1 MDTEAGVPLEK
12 RAIYVRIG
20 GSRAALRLRRPL
32 RAAPAGAGGGPH
44 GGPVPPPTHPRR
56 AAAAAAALPPGAGRF
71 PHGAG
76 TAARHACVRAG
87 TPEENAEQPA
97 WKSIAGGGVG
107 GEA

>member
-44 GGPVPPPTHPRR
+44 GGPVPPPSHPRG

-87 TPEENAEQPA
+87 MPEETRSSPRGKALR
-97 WKSIAGGGVG
+97 VG
-107 GEA
+107 